1 MTLFSF
7 TSRVLL
13 VTFMLTFTACTSG
26 PTPDEIDLDEDLKCT
41 RNGVPAPEWVCKNV
55 VGDNLQTAIGSS
67 DYSRIGSN
75 FMLRE
80 ATSDGEKAMQKV
92 VENYVQDRL
101 NSFSRQIGSV
111 VSTRVDQVSTQIA
124 KEVSEEKKEDYKQ
137 IKLWN
142 NTTDSSIKVLMA
154 IQNKNINK
162 TVRLKLML
170 ILKEDDTVYKA
181 FEEADGEDLLDAFL
195 SLD

>member
-1 MTLFSF
+1 MTFSSKKSQIF
-7 TSRVLL
+7 LTTIL
-13 VTFMLTFTACTSG
+13 LTFTACTSG
-26 PTPDEIDLDEDLKCT
+26 PTPDEINLDEDLKCT
-41 RNGVPAPEWVCKNV
+41 RNGAPAPEWVCKNV
-55 VGDNLQTAIGSS
+55 VGNNLQTAIGSS

-80 ATSDGEKAMQKV
+80 ATADGEKAMQKV

-101 NSFSRQIGSV
+101 NSFSRQIGGV
-111 VSTRVDQVSTQIA
+111 VSTAVDKVTARIA

-142 NTTDSSIKVLMA
+142 NTTDSSIEVLMA

-170 ILKEDDTVYKA
+170 VLKKDDAVYKA
-181 FEEADGEDLLDAFL
+181 FEEADGDDLLDEFL
-195 SLD
+195 PLN